1 MARKAFLVVGF
12 ALLLQFLGVMLL
24 GPSTGGVELGQIPV
38 PQPGADYQ
46 PSQLPPCVSAHTY
59 ARRAW
64 PGLQMIGSD
73 VWLVGCNDADGRLR
87 ISSRTDLSGDQ
98 LLGAR
103 YRHVHGV
110 TVGKQSE
117 SDSTH
122 QLPIRARSACS
133 PARIDDLHA
142 APRWRVFRSLGF
154 RLHGFE
160 PRIGL
165 HPLSHLGESTAAA
178 PPEKSAGKR

>member
-46 PSQLPPCVSAHTY
+46 PGQLPPCVSAHTY

-87 ISSRTDLSGDQ
+87 ISSGPTCQATSFLGRGTATCTASPSGSN
-98 LLGAR
+98 LK
-103 YRHVHGV
+103 V
-110 TVGKQSE
+110 TVHINYPFGLDLLAGQPA
-117 SDSTH
+117 STT
-122 QLPIRARSACS
+122 
-133 PARIDDLHA
+133 
-142 APRWRVFRSLGF
+142 FT
-154 RLHGFE
+154 
-160 PRIGL
+160 L
-165 HPLSHLGESTAAA
+165 HPDGGYFA
-178 PPEKSAGKR
+178 P